1 MKGMKVALLAATI
14 AAAASAPAGAWS
26 GYNGVTIATSTA
38 YQAGKASPPGILV
51 ILTSSPT
58 DSEGCTSSNKGWSW
72 IDFSSTGLPD
82 GRTLYA
88 TVLAAQA
95 SGREVDIGVNGC
107 ASNGVPVV
115 YAITVHS

>member
-1 MKGMKVALLAATI
+1 MKVALLAATI
-14 AAAASAPAGAWS
+14 AAASAPAGAWS

-38 YQAGKASPPGILV
+38 YQAGKASPPGVLI
-51 ILTSSPT
+51 ILTSSPAH
-58 DSEGCTSSNKGWSW
+58 SEGCTRSNKGGSW

-95 SGREVDIGVNGC
+95 SDKEVDIGVNGC
-107 ASNGVPVV
+107 SSNGVPMG